1 MGKDNYLKGYGM
13 KKVDKYA
20 NIQEQLPN
28 LQPVL
33 RDAIQTD
40 FLEVQSIDRT
50 CDKYIGACEKIPDLN
65 NAAYVVYSPYVK
77 KSDHRYERFIFL
89 DDTGKE
95 VCNVSGQEMELYG
108 LLSSCMSL
116 ELSKEYEAAV
126 ANLA

>member
-1 MGKDNYLKGYGM
+1 MNT
-13 KKVDKYA
+13 VNKYA

-40 FLEVQSIDRT
+40 FLEIQSIDRR
-50 CDKYIGACEKIPDLN
+50 CDKYLSACEKIPDLS
-65 NAAYVVYSPYVK
+65 NAFYVVYSRYVK

-89 DDTGKE
+89 DETGKE

-116 ELSKEYEAAV
+116 ELSKEYEAA
-126 ANLA
+126 LAHPSS

>member
-1 MGKDNYLKGYGM
+1 MNKI
-13 KKVDKYA
+13 DKYA

-33 RDAIQTD
+33 LNAIQTE

-50 CDKYIGACEKIPDLN
+50 CDKYMIACKKVPALC
-65 NAAYVVYSPYVK
+65 NAAYVVYSKYVK
-77 KSDHRYERFIFL
+77 KSDHRYEKFIFL
-89 DDTGKE
+89 DETGKE

-126 ANLA
+126 GNLA

>member
-1 MGKDNYLKGYGM
+1 MSSVN
-13 KKVDKYA
+13 KYS

-33 RDAIQTD
+33 LDAIQTD
-40 FLEVQSIDRT
+40 FLEVQSIDRS
-50 CDKYIGACEKIPDLN
+50 CDKYISACEKIPDLA
-65 NAAYVVYSPYVK
+65 NAAYVVYSKYVK

-89 DDTGKE
+89 DETGKQ
-95 VCNVSGQEMELYG
+95 VCDVSGQEMELYG

-126 ANLA
+126 CRTS